1 MLFLQAAVYDSVMKC
16 DVDLRKDLLSNVLLS
31 GGNTMFPGLSQRL
44 EYELEA
50 ISPSPVH
57 IRAPKERRYAVW
69 LGASILG
76 SLSTFGEICI
86 SRKEYEDHGSRIVH
100 RKCF

>member
-1 MLFLQAAVYDSVMKC
+1 MKC
-16 DVDLRKDLLSNVLLS
+16 DVDLRKDLLSNLLLS
-31 GGNTMFPGLSQRL
+31 GGNTMFPGLPQRL
-44 EYELEA
+44 KHELDA
-50 ISPSPVH
+50 ISPSPVR

-76 SLSTFGEICI
+76 TLSTFGEICI
-86 SRKEYEDHGSRIVH
+86 NKKEYQDHGSRIVH